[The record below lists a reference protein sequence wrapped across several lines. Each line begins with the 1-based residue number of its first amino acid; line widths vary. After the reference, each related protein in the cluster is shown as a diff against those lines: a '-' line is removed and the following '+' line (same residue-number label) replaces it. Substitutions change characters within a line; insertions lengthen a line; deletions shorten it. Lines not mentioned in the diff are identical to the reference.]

1 MIISLPASAGCLT
14 HCNGRLARSKSGR
27 QHQSSRDCPS
37 SRNLVIAMAS
47 SVARSR
53 KHEVGNSNITHCL
66 FDMDGLL
73 LNTEDLYT
81 EAQQEVVGRYGKK
94 FTWDL
99 KAKTMGMKAG
109 PASKLVVETL
119 GLEGQMTGQ
128 QFLSERELILHKT
141 FSSASLM
148 PGAERLLRHFHK
160 VGIPICLATS
170 SDAFNF
176 NLKTTNHK
184 PLFNEVF
191 HHKVTGD
198 MIEHGKPAP
207 DIFLHA
213 AKQFDPAADPKT
225 CLVFEDAPNG
235 VKAGKAAGMSVVMVP
250 DSNMEA
256 KDTQLADEVLTSLQD
271 FDPSNW
277 GLPAFAD

>member
-1 MIISLPASAGCLT
+1 MIGCASTTGLSF
-14 HCNGRLARSKSGR
+14 ARSGCIGGKRSTYHRPCSRRHTGR
-27 QHQSSRDCPS
+27 KLYSVR
-37 SRNLVIAMAS
+37 AMAT

-53 KHEVGNSNITHCL
+53 KQADGNQNITHCL

-81 EAQQEVVGRYGKK
+81 AAQQEVVGRYGKK

-109 PASKLVVETL
+109 PASALVVETL
-119 GLEGQMTGQ
+119 GLEGQLTAQ
-128 QFLSERELILHKT
+128 QFLTDRETILHKT
-141 FSSASLM
+141 FATAILM
-148 PGAERLLRHFHK
+148 PGAERLLRHLCNS
-160 VGIPICLATS
+160 GIPICLATS
-170 SDAFNF
+170 SDAFNY

-184 PLFNEVF
+184 ALFNEVF
-191 HHKVTGD
+191 HHRVTGD
-198 MIEHGKPAP
+198 MIVNGKPAP

-213 AKQFDPAADPKT
+213 AKGFEPSPDPST

-250 DSNMEA
+250 DSNMDLEN
-256 KDTQLADEVLTSLQD
+256 TQLADEVITSLQN
-271 FDPSNW
+271 FEPSNW
-277 GLPAFAD
+277 GLPPFTD